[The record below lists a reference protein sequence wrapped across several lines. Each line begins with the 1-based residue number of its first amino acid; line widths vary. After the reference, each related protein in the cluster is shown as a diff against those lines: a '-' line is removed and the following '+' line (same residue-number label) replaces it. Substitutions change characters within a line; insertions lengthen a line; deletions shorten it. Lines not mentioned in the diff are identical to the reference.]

1 MDEIPDIRPTS
12 PSPMRQSLLAKI
24 DPSCR
29 LPVRCSLPYLHHLFK
44 FSYNVFDRVVTES
57 VATDIRS
64 DDEDED
70 EDEEDVGEKEE

>member
-12 PSPMRQSLLAKI
+12 PSPMRQSLLVKI

-29 LPVRCSLPYLHHLFK
+29 LPVRCFLPYLHNLSK

-64 DDEDED
+64 DDENED